1 MTQKALP
8 HVISLDG
15 NARHTGEAVKVQ
27 LVPSGE
33 NTGIVFVRTDLE
45 NAEVP
50 ALVKYVKRTDRQT
63 ILQKGDASV
72 GTVEHL
78 MASLYALGIDNC
90 RIELDGSE
98 VPILDGSAAPLVALI
113 EKAGI
118 TEQTEEKNYYVLEEA
133 FTYKSE
139 DGGEIMALPSEEFE
153 VTALIDYGSS
163 VLGPQHAH
171 LDKMVNFGEDIASA
185 RTFSFLRVLDPLLD
199 AVLIKVVD
207 LNNAIVYVDQEIAP
221 ATLDKLK
228 AAFNRDD
235 VQVTQR
241 GTLNNIDLR
250 FSNEAARHKLLDVVG
265 DLALLGRPLKARI
278 IATKPGHGVNAEF
291 TSALAAKIRK
301 EESRPKAPKYDPNVP
316 LVKTVEDIMG
326 LIPHRSPFLLVDK
339 IIELTED
346 RVVGVKA
353 VTMNEPFFVGHFPG
367 APVMPGV
374 LQIEAM
380 AQCGGV
386 LVLSTVPDPENY
398 LTYFMKMN
406 NVIFKQKVLPGDTLI
421 FKAELMMPIRRGIC
435 HMQAYGYANNK
446 LVVEAELMAQ
456 IVKKT

>member
-185 RTFSFLRVLDPLLD
+185 RTFSFLRELEPLLD
-199 AVLIKVVD
+199 QGLIKGGD

-221 ATLDKLK
+221 STLEKLK
-228 AAFNRDD
+228 TAFNRDD

-241 GTLNNIDLR
+241 GTLNNVDLR

-265 DLALLGRPLKARI
+265 DLALIGRPLKARI
-278 IATKPGHGVNAEF
+278 MATKPGHGINAEF
-291 TSALAAKIRK
+291 TKALADKIRK
-301 EESRPKAPKYDPNVP
+301 EESKPKAPKYDPNMEP
-316 LVKTVEDIMG
+316 VKTVEQIMD

-339 IIELTED
+339 IIELSDTH
-346 RVVGVKA
+346 VVGIKS

-367 APVMPGV
+367 SPVMPGV
-374 LQIEAM
+374 LQVEAM
-380 AQCGGV
+380 AQCGGI
-386 LVLSTVPDPENY
+386 LALSTVPDPENY
-398 LTYFMKMN
+398 LTFFMKID
-406 NVIFKQKVLPGDTLI
+406 NVKFKKKVVPGDTLI
-421 FKAELMMPIRRGIC
+421 FDLKLITPIRRGIV
-435 HMQAYGYANNK
+435 HMQGRAFVGDT
-446 LVVEAELMAQ
+446 LVSEAELMAQ
-456 IVKKT
+456 ITK

>member
-1 MTQKALP
+1 MQQTLSSSISFEGTAL
-8 HVISLDG
+8 
-15 NARHTGEAVKVQ
+15 HTGETVHVT
-27 LVPSGE
+27 LNPSDV
-33 NTGIVFVRTDLE
+33 NTGITFIRTDLDNVE
-45 NAEVP
+45 IP
-50 ALVKYVKRTDRQT
+50 ALAKFVNRTDRQT
-63 ILQKGDASV
+63 ILQKGDATV

-118 TEQTEEKNYYVLEEA
+118 TEQTEAKNYYVLEEA

-185 RTFSFLRVLDPLLD
+185 RTFSFLRELEPLLD
-199 AVLIKVVD
+199 QGLIKGGD

-221 ATLDKLK
+221 STLEKLK
-228 AAFNRDD
+228 TAFNRDD

-241 GTLNNIDLR
+241 GTLNNVDLR

-265 DLALLGRPLKARI
+265 DLALIGRPLKARI
-278 IATKPGHGVNAEF
+278 MATKPGHGINAEF
-291 TSALAAKIRK
+291 TKALADKIRK
-301 EESRPKAPKYDPNVP
+301 EESKPKAPKYDPNMEP
-316 LVKTVEDIMG
+316 VKTVEQIMD

-339 IIELTED
+339 IIELSDTH
-346 RVVGVKA
+346 VVGIKS

-367 APVMPGV
+367 SPVMPGV
-374 LQIEAM
+374 LQVEAM
-380 AQCGGV
+380 AQCGGI
-386 LVLSTVPDPENY
+386 LALSTVPDPENY
-398 LTYFMKMN
+398 LTFFMKID
-406 NVIFKQKVLPGDTLI
+406 NVKFKKKVVPGDTLI
-421 FKAELMMPIRRGIC
+421 FDLKLITPIRRGIV
-435 HMQAYGYANNK
+435 HMQGRAFVGDT
-446 LVVEAELMAQ
+446 LVSEAELMAQ
-456 IVKKT
+456 ITK

>member
-1 MTQKALP
+1 MQQTLSSSISFEGTAL
-8 HVISLDG
+8 
-15 NARHTGEAVKVQ
+15 HTGETVHVT
-27 LVPSGE
+27 LNPSDV
-33 NTGIVFVRTDLE
+33 NTGITFIRTDLDNVE
-45 NAEVP
+45 IP
-50 ALVKYVKRTDRQT
+50 ALAKFVNRTDRQT
-63 ILQKGDASV
+63 ILQKGDATV

-98 VPILDGSAAPLVALI
+98 VPILDGSAALLVALI

-118 TEQTEEKNYYVLEEA
+118 TEQTEAKNYYVLEEA

-185 RTFSFLRVLDPLLD
+185 RTFSFLRELEPLLD
-199 AVLIKVVD
+199 QGLIKGGD

-221 ATLDKLK
+221 STLEKLK
-228 AAFNRDD
+228 TAFNRDD

-241 GTLNNIDLR
+241 GTLNNVDLR

-265 DLALLGRPLKARI
+265 DLALIGRPLKARI
-278 IATKPGHGVNAEF
+278 MATKPGHGINAEF
-291 TSALAAKIRK
+291 TKALADKIRK
-301 EESRPKAPKYDPNVP
+301 EESKPKAPKYDPNMEP
-316 LVKTVEDIMG
+316 VKTVEQIMD

-339 IIELTED
+339 IIELSDTH
-346 RVVGVKA
+346 VVGIKS

-367 APVMPGV
+367 SPVMPGV
-374 LQIEAM
+374 LQVEAM
-380 AQCGGV
+380 AQCGGI
-386 LVLSTVPDPENY
+386 LALSTVPDPENY
-398 LTYFMKMN
+398 LTFFMKID
-406 NVIFKQKVLPGDTLI
+406 NVKFKKKVVPGDTLI
-421 FKAELMMPIRRGIC
+421 FGLKLITPIRRGIV
-435 HMQAYGYANNK
+435 HMQGRAFVGDT
-446 LVVEAELMAQ
+446 LVSEAELMAQ
-456 IVKKT
+456 ITK

>member
-1 MTQKALP
+1 MMQKTLSKE
-8 HVISLDG
+8 ISFQG
-15 NARHTGEAVKVQ
+15 NALHTGEVVKVK
-27 LVPSGE
+27 LIPSAE
-33 NTGIVFVRTDLE
+33 NTGIVFVREDLE
-45 NAEVP
+45 CAEIP
-50 ALVKYVKRTDRQT
+50 ALAKYVNRTDRQT
-63 ILQKGDASV
+63 ILQKGEASV

-78 MASLYALGIDNC
+78 MASLYALGIDNL
-90 RIELDGSE
+90 RIKLNGSE
-98 VPILDGSAAPLVALI
+98 IPILDGSAAPLVDLILEAGIEEQSI
-113 EKAGI
+113 EK
-118 TEQTEEKNYYVLEEA
+118 NFYVLEEA
-133 FTYKSE
+133 FTFKDEYGS
-139 DGGEIMALPSEEFE
+139 EIMALPSDEFE
-153 VTALIDYGSS
+153 VSALIDYGSS

-171 LDKMVNFGEDIASA
+171 LDKMVNFRDDIASA
-185 RTFSFLRVLDPLLD
+185 RTFSFLRELEPLLD
-199 AVLIKVVD
+199 AGLIKGGD

-316 LVKTVEDIMG
+316 PVKTVEDIMG

-339 IIELTED
+339 IIELTEG

-380 AQCGGV
+380 AQCGGI
-386 LVLSTVPDPENY
+386 LALSSVPDPENY
-398 LTYFMKMN
+398 LTFFMKLD
-406 NVIFKQKVLPGDTLI
+406 NVKFKAKVVPGDTLI
-421 FKAELMMPIRRGIC
+421 FDLSLITPIRRGIV
-435 HMQAYGYANNK
+435 HMRGRAFVGNT
-446 LVVEAELMAQ
+446 LVSEAELMAQ
-456 IVKKT
+456 ITK